1 MAFRITGLSP
11 EPFRHLFGLPDE
23 QLAAHGAQRW
33 VATEGSRLPD
43 RVEVR
48 DAAPGETL
56 LLLNYAHQ
64 PADTPYRATHAVF
77 IREGTTAPCE
87 FVDAIPEAMRT
98 RMLSLRAFD
107 EAHFMADAE
116 LVDGRDAEAAIARL
130 FARPQVAYLHA
141 HYATRGC
148 YAARIDRWNSAAAAR

>member
-11 EPFRHLFGLPDE
+11 EPFRHLFGLPDDA
-23 QLAAHGAQRW
+23 LAAHGAQRW

-56 LLLNYAHQ
+56 LLVNHAHQ
-64 PADTPYRATHAVF
+64 PADTPYRATHAIFV
-77 IREGTTAPCE
+77 REGASTPCDL
-87 FVDAIPEAMRT
+87 VDAIPEAMRS
-98 RMLSLRAFD
+98 RVLSLRAFD
-107 EAHFMADAE
+107 AAHLMTDAE
-116 LVDGRDAEAAIARL
+116 LVEGRYAEAAIARL
-130 FARPQVAYLHA
+130 FAQPQVAYIQA

-148 YAARIDRWNSAAAAR
+148 YAARIDRA

>member
-11 EPFRHLFGLPDE
+11 EPFRHLFGLPDAL
-23 QLAAHGAQRW
+23 LAAHGAQRW

-43 RVEVR
+43 RVEIR

-56 LLLNYAHQ
+56 LLLNHAHQ
-64 PADTPYRATHAVF
+64 PADTPYRAAHAIF
-77 IREGTTAPCE
+77 IREGATAPAE

-107 EAHFMADAE
+107 DAHFMADAE

-130 FARPQVAYLHA
+130 FARPQVAYVQA

>member
-11 EPFRHLFGLPDE
+11 GPFRHLFGLPDAE
-23 QLAAHGAQRW
+23 LAAHGAQRW

-43 RVEVR
+43 RIEVR
-48 DAAPGETL
+48 DALPGETVL
-56 LLLNYAHQ
+56 LVNFEHQ
-64 PADTPYRATHAVF
+64 PADTPYRASHAIFV
-77 IREGTTAPCE
+77 REGAT
-87 FVDAIPEAMRT
+87 DAYDRSDEIPEAMRS

-107 EAHFMADAE
+107 RAHLMVDAA

-130 FARPQVAYLHA
+130 FADPGVDYLQA

-148 YAARIDRWNSAAAAR
+148 YAARVERA